1 MKNIRKVRQALTML
15 LCAAMI
21 LTSVPQTG
29 MVSYAAEN
37 DVVQENLNEDK
48 SDGNT
53 ETNDEN
59 DPDDDNSPVSD
70 ASGEEDGEDASEP
83 SGDDS
88 DGTVDKNP
96 DESTDQETDSED
108 EINPD
113 DAEDEGGEEGDA
125 TEDGEAGEEGG
136 ITEDGEDAE
145 EGDLAEDTEETEED
159 VYLEEEENS
168 VSMNTVSENTT
179 EPDNGGLNYVGD
191 VDDSD
196 GESFLIIQSGEIWE
210 QNHKSPTNKE
220 FAAILRYWAN
230 RGEKFDGII
239 AWMDASLSPSIGKDV
254 GNAAVDVLT
263 EGGWLQL
270 GFYSE
275 NLLRGFVLHQPG
287 YFASDIKVTYS
298 ETLLANQG
306 VKVKFNANSA
316 IPAESV
322 YFFSEVSDDSKF
334 AGYDSCLG
342 TQNYSPA
349 VFCLKSGNP
358 TVRTE
363 DFEASYVAVA
373 EEGYTPKRGIE
384 ISDLNAVQFNTEYL
398 LTPVYED
405 EEAVPAG
412 ATKQLKAGER
422 SGSSDVSGAKWTSL
436 DPDIASIDA
445 NGLMTAWE
453 PGEFYY
459 YVKYNAG
466 KQTYLEVHRAKVSDQ
481 EIQIAFD
488 EDKISMTAREE
499 REESD
504 RQYLR
509 LRFYPSSAECDQGN
523 PDQIQWTTSDP
534 NVVSLVKYDEN
545 GDESDEGNPNGE
557 VLAVGEGTAVITAS
571 YMRSTGDGEDA
582 SAEAVAAASCT
593 INVTKELSWDDV
605 QDQVEAMNLY
615 AVTNLDTKLSDIKLP
630 ANWAWKEDMSL
641 DSFKGTDGHTF
652 AAVYTEPDSKKTYS
666 CNLWVRMVTVTGV
679 SIVSVNMDDQGEMPG
694 IGEVPSSISE
704 NDCITLGRSYE
715 ISNLD
720 GETEETYQTEYNA
733 VRDRMDARYSVEWT
747 SNPKNLGKA
756 SGSLYTYTGSITGK
770 NKKAEKKTFTVS
782 MKDKNTKKVAF
793 KDTCTITVTVGGLYD
808 FDNLLYGPWVD
819 ESDDT
824 GETWLCFRAYGYEDE
839 KLRDWAHKLTF
850 VSEDTSVLKL
860 TTKNTVYEHKEGYPY
875 INIRIPCKNKK
886 PGTAWIKV
894 TAPDEMK
901 SVSRRSVVFVDREPK
916 LISSS
921 VVTINTAM
929 EEQSAEFVV
938 RIQDPDHW
946 SFGEE
951 DIWDT
956 SIGSIELNKKSTDA
970 LSVERIGSVSDER
983 EVYADEDDTY
993 YNHYIENK
1001 YALKLTYAADS
1012 DKNLKKGKN
1021 TVTVNF
1027 DVSWDVYKNG
1037 ETVRKSETYPIN
1049 LTLNLTDTK
1058 PAVKF
1063 KQTGK
1068 VNLFYTDA
1076 EGWSVLE
1083 VNSDARIT
1091 ALWLDDYTD
1100 RRNPKKNKQCDFELI
1115 EQEDGTYYIK
1125 LKDGG
1130 NAKNKQGT
1138 LYYMIE
1144 GYADTFSETLKV
1156 STETKKPALVLS
1168 ARSDTLYP
1176 AVWYTDSWLAVTDK
1190 ATGERIEPEQARY
1203 VVNKKQKQ
1211 YEELDVSEYAEE
1223 NGLEIKGKNTYNLQV
1238 TPGGDIVS
1246 RLQETG
1252 AAYSKGSDKFNVEIK
1267 EANWAEYLTVSY
1279 SISVSSASPKLV
1291 FGASTLTLNKN
1302 SGVYRAQMA
1311 RTSLRLK
1318 GCSNSVM
1325 QDDYNWVTI
1334 TGQDDKSKKA
1344 LKTDNSLVLQYWNDS
1359 GDIIARFNNNKA
1371 DKGTYKFKVTVG
1383 NDEKGAIASA
1393 VLNLKVVDV
1402 PVSKSLK
1409 VTAKGN
1415 IDVLDREGTCIA
1427 YTPKITGLSGTV
1439 DDGWL
1444 EGRDA
1449 NLFDYEWM
1457 EDGRL
1462 IVRAREGESYS
1473 TKNTYQVKPAFHVQ
1487 TEDYDGYE
1495 IRTDK
1500 AYSVKLKQGKPKLK
1514 ASAAN
1519 NTIYRQVDSTVE
1531 IRLDAVLNKKDVAI
1545 EDVWLLNYT
1554 GDLELRTQDVSD
1566 KEESYRA
1573 VYNPVTKSVK
1583 LGLRDKYSAQNITSS
1598 GKNWKVKLA
1607 VRYRDK
1613 AGNEKNAEV
1622 TCPVIVK

>member
-88 DGTVDKNP
+88 DGTVDENT

-113 DAEDEGGEEGDA
+113 DAEDDGGEEGDA

-136 ITEDGEDAE
+136 VTEDGEDAE

-220 FAAILRYWAN
+220 FAAILRYWAD

-287 YFASDIKVTYS
+287 YFASDIKVTYT

-499 REESD
+499 ESD

-509 LRFYPSSAECDQGN
+509 LRFYPSSAECDQSN

-593 INVTKELSWDDV
+593 ITVTKELSWDDV

-652 AAVYTEPDSKKTYS
+652 AAVYTEPDSKKTYT

-793 KDTCTITVTVGGLYD
+793 KDTCTITVTIGSLYD
-808 FDNLLYGPWVD
+808 FDKLEGPWI
-819 ESDDT
+819 ESDDN
-824 GETWLCFRAYGYEDE
+824 GKMWLCYRVCEEDADQ
-839 KLRDWAHKLTF
+839 KTLDWTRKLTMT
-850 VSEDTSVLKL
+850 SEDTSILKL
-860 TTKNTVYEHKEGYPY
+860 TTKNTAYESEYDEEEDACY
-875 INIRIPCKNKK
+875 TYIRIPCENKK
-886 PGTAWIKV
+886 PGTAWIKI

-901 SVSRRSVVFVDREPK
+901 SVRRDYMEFVDREPK
-916 LISSS
+916 IISASS
-921 VVTINTAM
+921 VTINKAM
-929 EEQSAEFVV
+929 EEQSAEFIV
-938 RIQDPDHW
+938 RTHEKYPIDTAQDLAA
-946 SFGEE
+946 SLK
-951 DIWDT
+951 
-956 SIGSIELNKKSTDA
+956 LNKKSTAA
-970 LSVERIGSVSDER
+970 LAVQVVKISGQEE
-983 EVYADEDDTY
+983 EN
-993 YNHYIENK
+993 YNDYK
-1001 YALKLTYAADS
+1001 VTLSLTEKAAS

-1021 TVTVNF
+1021 TVTLNF
-1027 DVSWDVYKNG
+1027 TVKPENTG
-1037 ETVRKSETYPIN
+1037 EDGGYEEKPATYPVS
-1049 LTLNLTDTK
+1049 LTLNIADTK

-1063 KQTGK
+1063 KQTSK
-1068 VNLFYTDA
+1068 VNLFYTDE
-1076 EGWSVLE
+1076 EGWGVLE
-1083 VNSDARIT
+1083 VNGDAEIQDLKLNR
-1091 ALWLDDYTD
+1091 YTD
-1100 RRNPKKNKQCDFELI
+1100 SKNPKKNKQCDFELK
-1115 EQEDGTYYIK
+1115 EQDGTYYIA
-1125 LKDGG
+1125 LKANG
-1130 NAKNKQGT
+1130 NAKNNQGT
-1138 LYYMIE
+1138 LTYKIP
-1144 GYADTFSETLKV
+1144 GYAGTFSETLKV

-1168 ARSDTLYP
+1168 AKSDTLYP
-1176 AVWYTDSWLAVTDK
+1176 AVWYTDSWLAVSDK
-1190 ATGERIEPEQARY
+1190 ATGERIEPAKARY
-1203 VVNKKQKQ
+1203 VVNKNKKQ
-1211 YEELDVSEYAEE
+1211 YTELAVSEFTEDGSQE
-1223 NGLEIKGKNTYNLQV
+1223 KTIKGKNTYNLLV
-1238 TPGGDIVS
+1238 TPDGDIVS

-1252 AAYSKGSDKFNVEIK
+1252 AAYNKGSDKFNVEIK

-1279 SISVSSASPKLV
+1279 SVSVSSASPKLA

-1359 GDIIARFNNNKA
+1359 GDIIARFNNNKV
-1371 DKGTYKFKVTVG
+1371 DTGTYKFKVTVG

-1415 IDVLDREGTCIA
+1415 IDVLDREGTYIA

-1439 DDGWL
+1439 DNGWL

-1500 AYSVKLKQGKPKLK
+1500 AVSVKLKQGKPKLK

-1519 NTIYRQVDSTVE
+1519 NTLYRQIDSTVE

-1554 GDLELRTQDVSD
+1554 EDLELRTTQIQAEDSDEFYDVT
-1566 KEESYRA
+1566 
-1573 VYNPVTKSVK
+1573 YNPETKSVT
-1583 LGLRDKYSAQNITSS
+1583 LALRDKYSARDIISS